1 MIAVCRIAA
10 ASAGLTQSPAAV
22 FPSGHLTSAFAAL
35 GKRSDQEAAA
45 SKLMSMIRLISLS

>member
-22 FPSGHLTSAFAAL
+22 LPSGHLTSAFAAL
-35 GKRSDQEAAA
+35 GKRSKQEIAA
-45 SKLMSMIRLISLS
+45 SKLMGKIRFISLS